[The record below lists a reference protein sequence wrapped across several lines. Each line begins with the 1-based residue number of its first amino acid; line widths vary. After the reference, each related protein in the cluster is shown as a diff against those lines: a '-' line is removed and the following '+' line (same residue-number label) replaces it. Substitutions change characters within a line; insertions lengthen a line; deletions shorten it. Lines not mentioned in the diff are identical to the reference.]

1 MKEKNQFLE
10 FMSKV
15 LEEKLALYTLERN
28 EKLGIKI
35 SIYDIFERNH
45 NLDDIYLE
53 VKRYLKGEELDLL
66 VPEIEKFYKTLL
78 KN

>member
-10 FMSKV
+10 FMNKV
-15 LEEKLALYTLERN
+15 LEEKLALYSLERN

-45 NLDDIYLE
+45 GLDDIYLE

-66 VPEIEKFYKTLL
+66 VPEIEKFYKTL

>member
-1 MKEKNQFLE
+1 MEGKNEFLE
-10 FMSKV
+10 FMNKV
-15 LEEKLALYTLERN
+15 LEEKLALYSLERN

-35 SIYDIFERNH
+35 SIYDIFERNRK
-45 NLDDIYLE
+45 LEDVYME

-66 VPEIEKFYKTLL
+66 VPDIERFYKTI